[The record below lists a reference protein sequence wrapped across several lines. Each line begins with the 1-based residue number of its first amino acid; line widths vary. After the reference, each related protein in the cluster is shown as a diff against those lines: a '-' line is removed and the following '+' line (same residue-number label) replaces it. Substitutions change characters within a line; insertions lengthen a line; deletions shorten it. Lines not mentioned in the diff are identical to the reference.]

1 MEDQRSGTLQGRTL
15 VQPVVSVV
23 DSRRFHQGLCG
34 LSHWLADETLSNCYY
49 KLLKPQS
56 HTLLLGCLS
65 AHSAIKIQH
74 LKCNRKLAVRVKMVF
89 PKRNSLRQKAITNV
103 SCDDSRRGTLHL
115 CDIIQF

>member
-1 MEDQRSGTLQGRTL
+1 MEDQRSGTLQGSTL
-15 VQPVVSVV
+15 VHPVVSVV
-23 DSRRFHQGLCG
+23 DSRFHQGLCR
-34 LSHWLADETLSNCYY
+34 LSHWLADETLSDCYY

-56 HTLLLGCLS
+56 HTFLLGCLS
-65 AHSAIKIQH
+65 AHSAIKIH

-89 PKRNSLRQKAITNV
+89 PKRNYLRQKTAITNV